1 MATTA
6 HIVDGKIV
14 ESNSASSIANS
25 LAKDKSTLDKDAFLG
40 LLVAQMKYQDPLEPT
55 SNTEFVSQYAQFSS
69 LEQMQ
74 NMSNALQLSR
84 ASSMVGQ
91 IVSVNTVDSNNR
103 PTQIQGKVDY
113 VQFEN
118 NKAYV
123 SIGGALYSLDD
134 VVGVADQE
142 YLAAY
147 DMGVELTLAIMKLP
161 KAENLTLDDKEIIDN
176 LNEIYAELTDYQ
188 KSFIASSAVTI
199 LKECTERIAEL
210 VEGQQE
216 NLAGNLSQSI
226 AKLPAL
232 EELTLEDKATI
243 DKLNKAY
250 SELTDN
256 GKKLVSEEDVA
267 KLKEYTERLKELE
280 EEKEKE

>member
-25 LAKDKSTLDKDAFLG
+25 LTKDKSTLDKDAFLG

-74 NMSNALQLSR
+74 NMSNGLQLSR

-103 PTQIQGKVDY
+103 PTTIQGKVDF

-134 VVGVADQE
+134 VIGVADQE
-142 YLAAY
+142 YLDAF
-147 DMGVELTLAIMKLP
+147 DLGVELTLAIKKLP
-161 KAENLTLDDKEIIDN
+161 KKEYLTLKDKEVIDN
-176 LNEIYAELTDYQ
+176 LNEIYDGMTDYE
-188 KSFIASSAVTI
+188 KSFIPSSAVAI

-210 VEGQQE
+210 VEDQQE
-216 NLAGNLSQSI
+216 NYADNLSQSI

-232 EELTLEDKATI
+232 EDLTLKDKETI
-243 DKLNKAY
+243 DKLNKIY

-256 GKKLVSEEDVA
+256 GKKLVSKEDVE

-280 EEKEKE
+280 KEKE